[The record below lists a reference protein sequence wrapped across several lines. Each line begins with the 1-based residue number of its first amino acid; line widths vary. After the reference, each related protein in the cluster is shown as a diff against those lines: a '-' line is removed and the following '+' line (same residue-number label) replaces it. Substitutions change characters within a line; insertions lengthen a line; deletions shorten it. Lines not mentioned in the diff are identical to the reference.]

1 MELEVS
7 LYRGLPLLRSK
18 TTSEEPRSL
27 SRHASTT
34 INTSRR
40 SAPMPP
46 PTRDRTALLDLP
58 WDPGDGACACSWDGG
73 ASACC
78 SWGGGAPAC
87 FGGGE
92 AISPVCAWGGGGRG
106 TSASGVGTWA
116 VSCAGLPQFG
126 QNCSSSRS
134 CCPQLLQYLST
145 MVILP
150 LLPCEPRAFFVA
162 APALPAPPCEGS
174 GPGVGTARRGS

>member
-1 MELEVS
+1 MGLEVS
-7 LYRGLPLLRSK
+7 LYRVLPLLRSK
-18 TTSEEPRSL
+18 TISEEPRSL

-34 INTSRR
+34 NNTSRR

-46 PTRDRTALLDLP
+46 STRDRTALELP
-58 WDPGDGACACSWDGG
+58 WDPWDGASTCSWDGG
-73 ASACC
+73 TSGCP
-78 SWGGGAPAC
+78 WGGGAPAC
-87 FGGGE
+87 SGGGE
-92 AISPVCAWGGGGRG
+92 AIPPVSAWGGGGRG

-150 LLPCEPRAFFVA
+150 LLPCEPRAFFAA